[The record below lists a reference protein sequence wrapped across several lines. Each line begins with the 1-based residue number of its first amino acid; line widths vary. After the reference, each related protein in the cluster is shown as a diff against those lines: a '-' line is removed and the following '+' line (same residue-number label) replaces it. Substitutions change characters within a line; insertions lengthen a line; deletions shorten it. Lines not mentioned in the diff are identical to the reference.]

1 MAGPGE
7 AGGTAPVPDADL
19 DVEDQ
24 AAVRAFY
31 TELQNWKLNE
41 AADRD
46 TMKATRGE
54 TAMEGKD
61 GSQLVGKFEY

>member
-1 MAGPGE
+1 MAGVNGAAPD
-7 AGGTAPVPDADL
+7 AGGGL
-19 DVEDQ
+19 DVDDQ
-24 AAVRAFY
+24 AGVRAFY

-46 TMKATRGE
+46 TMKAQRGE

>member
-1 MAGPGE
+1 MAAAGAGVGQPGYPP
-7 AGGTAPVPDADL
+7 GLSVD
-19 DVEDQ
+19 DQ
-24 AAVRAFY
+24 AGVREYY
-31 TELQNWKLNE
+31 TALQNWKLNE

-46 TMKATRGE
+46 YMKALRGE